1 MANEDFSKT
10 ANNKIYV
17 MKPIEL
23 DPRVLAQQIKWSD
36 GSVVCR
42 EVGKCGACVQGVALD
57 LLKFETNTFYL
68 AVG

>member
-23 DPRVLAQQIKWSD
+23 DPRVLAQQIKQL
-36 GSVVCR
+36 
-42 EVGKCGACVQGVALD
+42 EQNTMFENLPAMFD
-57 LLKFETNTFYL
+57 LVKELVPTFHHNKQPIQS
-68 AVG
+68 